1 MTDCEY
7 TRRILD
13 SYNKLGGI
21 NYNEGH
27 NLPSK
32 LAISKIAEQL
42 LHLIFPGFF
51 DDKVHQKNDIDF
63 ETQQIVCSLGI
74 KLKRQI
80 RKSLLHHMPEEISEK
95 DPNKYSEHVVDQF
108 LLKIPEIREILQTDA
123 EAAFNGDPAAL
134 SMDEVIVSYPFI
146 EAITVQRLAHALYSY
161 HIPLIPRIMTEWV
174 HARTGMDLHPGAQ
187 IGTHFFIDHGTG
199 TVLGETCEIGNHV
212 KLYHNVGLVAKS
224 LAAGQK
230 LRGKK
235 RHPKIESRVTIYAG
249 ATIVGGDTI
258 IGEGSIIGGNV
269 FLMDSVP
276 SNSIVLYNE
285 GRMDIQRRRSI
296 SDKKPQSELNDLN

>member
-1 MTDCEY
+1 MIDCEY
-7 TRRILD
+7 TKRILD
-13 SYNKLGGI
+13 SYHQLGGI
-21 NYNEGH
+21 NHIEGP

-32 LAISKIAEQL
+32 LAVSKIAEQL

-51 DDKVHQKNDIDF
+51 DDKVYRITDIDF
-63 ETQQIVCSLGI
+63 ETQQIVCSLNI

-80 RKSLLHHMPEEISEK
+80 RKSLLYHMPEEINER
-95 DPNKYSEHVVDQF
+95 DPDRYVEHTVNQF
-108 LLKIPEIREILQTDA
+108 LLKIPEIRDVLQTDA

-146 EAITVQRLAHALYSY
+146 EAIAVQRMAHILYNF

-174 HARTGMDLHPGAQ
+174 HSRTGMDLHPGAQ

-199 TVLGETCEIGNHV
+199 TVLGESCEIGNHV

-235 RHPKIESRVTIYAG
+235 RHPTIGDRVTIYAG
-249 ATIVGGDTI
+249 ATIVGGDTT
-258 IGEGSIIGGNV
+258 IGEGSVIGGNV
-269 FLMDSVP
+269 FLMESIP
-276 SNSIVLYNE
+276 SNSVVLYNE
-285 GRMDIQRRRSI
+285 GRMDVQQRRS
-296 SDKKPQSELNDLN
+296 SSPADLQAK